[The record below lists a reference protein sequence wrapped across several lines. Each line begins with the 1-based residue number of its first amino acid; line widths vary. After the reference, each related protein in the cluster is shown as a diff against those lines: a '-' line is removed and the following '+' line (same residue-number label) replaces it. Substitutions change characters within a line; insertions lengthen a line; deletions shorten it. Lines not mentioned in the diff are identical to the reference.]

1 MIFYMISNGNN
12 RKKYKKN
19 IIIFTA
25 LSAILLTGLFGAYKY
40 KQFYDSEHQYDGR
53 ILVFM
58 EMQSPKEESIAM
70 FNELMRTDT
79 LDEVTYSSEENELR
93 NAFSHL
99 SEQEKSNWESEAN
112 PLYSKF
118 VCLPKSELD
127 YDDVYM
133 ELKKLETSTDS
144 CFLVTK
150 GDY

>member
-1 MIFYMISNGNN
+1 MTSNGNN
-12 RKKYKKN
+12 RRKYKKKN
-19 IIIFTA
+19 IIIFMV
-25 LSAILLTGLFGAYKY
+25 LSAILLISLFGAYKY

-58 EMQSPKEESIAM
+58 EMQSPKEDSIAM
-70 FNELMRTDT
+70 FNELMRTET

-93 NAFSHL
+93 NVFSHL
-99 SEQEKSNWESEAN
+99 SEKEKASWESEAN

-133 ELKKLETSTDS
+133 ELKKLEASTES

-150 GDY
+150 GDH